1 MHTLPSLIIIFGFLE
16 SAQKI
21 QWGEVTSYYFLR
33 NIIKLL
39 IHQLSCKENIF
50 VNNSAEKPLLQ
61 RLGQWSKKTPT
72 KTNQSFP
79 RKYFQKYS
87 FMKFCPSLLLL
98 NTFNKYIFKSL
109 KRLKKSK
116 KS

>member
-21 QWGEVTSYYFLR
+21 QWGEVMSYYFLR

-61 RLGQWSKKTPT
+61 RLGQWSKKTP
-72 KTNQSFP
+72 
-79 RKYFQKYS
+79 QKQIKVFLES
-87 FMKFCPSLLLL
+87 
-98 NTFNKYIFKSL
+98 IFKNIHS
-109 KRLKKSK
+109 
-116 KS
+116 